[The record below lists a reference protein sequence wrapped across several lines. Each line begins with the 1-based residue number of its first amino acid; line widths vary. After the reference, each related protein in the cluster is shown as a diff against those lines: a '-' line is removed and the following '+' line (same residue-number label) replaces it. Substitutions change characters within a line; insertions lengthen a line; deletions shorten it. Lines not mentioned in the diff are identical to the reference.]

1 MLTSASPAAPAA
13 ATLPLFLPQAPPDKV
28 SGLFHA
34 ATLLAQ
40 LLGQGRALDSRAL
53 RSAME
58 AAFGGT
64 DAEGTWMW
72 KDAYEALEAAQVL
85 FLRKFGSA
93 MRTRAGSPA
102 AMLEMLTRLAAR
114 LASQTR
120 RSEESEHFQQF
131 STPLVLGFVAA
142 EAAALTPADLVL
154 EPSAGTGLLAIFAE
168 LAQARLALNEIAETR
183 AGLLGR
189 LFRDVTVTRHN
200 AEQIHDHL
208 DAAIRPSVVLM
219 NPPFSASPK
228 VEGRFAEAA
237 IRHIGSALAR
247 LAEGGRLVVITGHN
261 IGPDQPAWREAFV
274 RLQHKGRVVFTAAL
288 AGRAYVRHGTTI
300 ETRLTVI
307 DRVPAEDPHAFPS
320 SAGMAAD
327 TAELLDRVTHL
338 APPRPPVTGTTP
350 LPAPNVFPF
359 RTSTAPRPKAPT
371 PPLTSGN
378 RPAAT
383 PDVAEVA
390 YETCEWKPAGSARLT
405 ASLYE
410 GYALQSI
417 RIPDARPHP
426 TRLVQSAAMAAVA
439 PPRPSY
445 RPYLPPRLL
454 SLGILSDAQLESV
467 IYAGEAHAGHLAGFY
482 TVDETYDVLS
492 AAPADATNAV
502 RFRRGWF
509 LGDGTGAGK
518 GRQVAAIILDNWLR
532 PAPGKTAG
540 RRRALWI
547 SKSDKLI
554 EDAERDWTAIGGDR
568 SDIVLLSRFRQGA
581 AIALDEGILFTTYA
595 TLRTQARGD
604 KSSRAQQIIDW
615 LGRDFDG
622 VVVFDEAHAMA
633 NAAGDK
639 TERGEKKPSQQGQ
652 AGLRLQNA
660 LRDARILYVSATG
673 ATTVQNLAYAA
684 RLGLWGTG
692 DFPFATRADFVSAME
707 GGGIA
712 AMEVLARDLKAL
724 GLYAAR
730 SLSFEGI
737 EYEIV
742 EHKLTAEQ
750 IRIYD
755 AYADG
760 FQIIHKNLNEA
771 LKAANITGAD
781 GGTYNRNAKAAAR
794 SAFESNK
801 QRFFNHLLTA
811 MKCPTLIAAI
821 ARDLEDG
828 HACILQIVSTNEA
841 LLDRRLAEIP
851 TSEWADLSIDITPR
865 EYVLD
870 YLSHSF
876 PTQLFELYSDDE
888 GNLLSRPAY
897 DADGNPV
904 ISREAVERR
913 DRMIEHLASLPPVQ
927 GALDQILHRFG
938 TDLVAEVTGRA
949 RRVVRRKGES
959 GDRLCIETRP
969 ASANFAETAAFMD
982 DDKRILVFSDAGGTG
997 RSYHADLACKNQR
1010 RRIHYL
1016 LEPGWRADAAIQGLG
1031 RSNRTNQ
1038 RQPPVFRP
1046 VATDVKGEMRFLS
1059 TIARR
1064 LDTLGAITRGQR
1076 QTGGQ
1081 GLFRADDNLESPY
1094 AKAALRQFYQLLHAG
1109 KIEGCP
1115 LTEFED
1121 ATGLDLCDQDG
1132 SLREELP
1139 PITQFLNRVLALRI
1153 AIQNRLFVAFE
1164 QLLDARV
1171 EAAVASGTYDIGVE
1185 TLTAESFQVADRRTV
1200 HTHAATGAE
1209 TRCYRVLRNDRNR
1222 PLPLA
1227 EALDLARDAAA
1238 RLLIN
1243 EQSHRAAVQ
1252 VPASSLM
1259 HDDGTIQART
1269 RLIRPMTRET
1279 VTSDEFARSHW
1290 RKATQEQFAP
1300 LWEAECERVPE
1311 FSESAFHII
1320 TGLLLPIWDRL
1331 PAENMR
1337 VYRFETDDGERV
1349 IGRLITAEVLDRFY
1363 QGLGVNGAPALSD
1376 DEAWNAVIDHG
1387 AALDL
1392 AGGLQIRRSLVMSMH
1407 RVELTGFTDGM
1418 VPQLKALG
1426 LTSEIIAWRL
1436 RLFVPVAADRG
1447 PALLSTLL
1455 NRHPLLRANPRAAA

>member
-1 MLTSASPAAPAA
+1 MTSLALVKCPAPV
-13 ATLPLFLPQAPPDKV
+13 PD
-28 SGLFHA
+28 
-34 ATLLAQ
+34 
-40 LLGQGRALDSRAL
+40 
-53 RSAME
+53 
-58 AAFGGT
+58 
-64 DAEGTWMW
+64 
-72 KDAYEALEAAQVL
+72 
-85 FLRKFGSA
+85 
-93 MRTRAGSPA
+93 
-102 AMLEMLTRLAAR
+102 
-114 LASQTR
+114 
-120 RSEESEHFQQF
+120 
-131 STPLVLGFVAA
+131 
-142 EAAALTPADLVL
+142 
-154 EPSAGTGLLAIFAE
+154 FAE
-168 LAQARLALNEIAETR
+168 LAYEIREWT
-183 AGLLGR
+183 
-189 LFRDVTVTRHN
+189 
-200 AEQIHDHL
+200 
-208 DAAIRPSVVLM
+208 
-219 NPPFSASPK
+219 
-228 VEGRFAEAA
+228 
-237 IRHIGSALAR
+237 
-247 LAEGGRLVVITGHN
+247 
-261 IGPDQPAWREAFV
+261 PAV
-274 RLQHKGRVVFTAAL
+274 
-288 AGRAYVRHGTTI
+288 
-300 ETRLTVI
+300 
-307 DRVPAEDPHAFPS
+307 
-320 SAGMAAD
+320 
-327 TAELLDRVTHL
+327 
-338 APPRPPVTGTTP
+338 
-350 LPAPNVFPF
+350 
-359 RTSTAPRPKAPT
+359 
-371 PPLTSGN
+371 
-378 RPAAT
+378 
-383 PDVAEVA
+383 
-390 YETCEWKPAGSARLT
+390 SARLT

-426 TRLVQSAAMAAVA
+426 TKLVQSAAMAAVA

-445 RPYLPPRLL
+445 RPYLPPHLL
-454 SLGILSDAQLESV
+454 AAGILSDAQLESV
-467 IYAGEAHAGHLAGFY
+467 IYGGEAHAAHLAGFY
-482 TVDETYDVLS
+482 TVDETYDVVS
-492 AAPADATNAV
+492 AAPEPASVGVGDAANAV

-532 PAPGKTAG
+532 PAPEKAGG

-554 EDAERDWTAIGGDR
+554 EDAERDWTAIGGYR
-568 SDIVLLSRFRQGA
+568 SDLVPLSRFRQGA
-581 AIALDEGILFTTYA
+581 AITLDEGILFTTYA
-595 TLRTQARGD
+595 TLRTQAKSLPRTGSGGD
-604 KSSRAQQIIDW
+604 KPSRVQQIIDW
-615 LGRDFDG
+615 LGRGFDG

-639 TERGEKKPSQQGQ
+639 GERGEKKPSQQGQ

-660 LRDARILYVSATG
+660 LHDARILYVSATG

-692 DFPFATRADFVSAME
+692 DFPFATRADFVAAME

-724 GLYAAR
+724 GLYASR

-755 AYADG
+755 AYADA
-760 FQIIHKNLNEA
+760 FQIIHKNLTEA
-771 LKAANITGAD
+771 LKAANITGSD
-781 GGTYNRNAKAAAR
+781 GSTYNRNAKSAAR

-801 QRFFNHLLTA
+801 QRFLNHLLTA

-865 EYVLD
+865 EYVVD

-904 ISREAVERR
+904 ISREAVECR

-938 TDLVAEVTGRA
+938 TDLVAEVTGRS
-949 RRVVRRKGES
+949 RRIVKRD
-959 GDRLCIETRP
+959 DRLCVETRP

-982 DDKRILVFSDAGGTG
+982 DDKRILIFSDAGGTG
-997 RSYHADLACKNQR
+997 RSYHADLGCRNQR

-1016 LEPGWRADAAIQGLG
+1016 LEPGWKADAAIQGLG

-1038 RQPPVFRP
+1038 KQPPVFRP
-1046 VATDVKGEMRFLS
+1046 VATDVKGEKRFLS

-1094 AKAALRQFYQLLHAG
+1094 AKAALRQFYQLLYAG
-1109 KIEGCP
+1109 KIEGCS
-1115 LTEFED
+1115 LGEFQD
-1121 ATGLDLCDQDG
+1121 ATGLDLVDQDG
-1132 SLREELP
+1132 SLKEELP
-1139 PITQFLNRVLALRI
+1139 PITQFLNRILALRI
-1153 AIQNRLFVAFE
+1153 AMQNLLFVAFE
-1164 QLLDARV
+1164 QLLDARI
-1171 EAAVASGTYDIGVE
+1171 EASVARGTYDIGVE
-1185 TLTAESFQVADRRTV
+1185 TLTAESFRVVERHTV
-1200 HTHAATGAE
+1200 HSHAGTGAE
-1209 TRCYRVLRNDRNR
+1209 TRCYRVLRKDRNR
-1222 PLPLA
+1222 PLSLVDALA
-1227 EALDLARDAAA
+1227 LRAQGG

-1243 EQSHRAAVQ
+1243 EQTRRAAVQ
-1252 VPASSLM
+1252 MHAASLM
-1259 HDDGTIQART
+1259 DDDGNVEIRT
-1269 RLIRPMTRET
+1269 RLVRPMARET
-1279 VTSDEFARSHW
+1279 ISVERFDHSHW
-1290 RKATQEQFAP
+1290 RKATREEFAS
-1300 LWEAECERVPE
+1300 LWEAEYARIPE

-1331 PAENMR
+1331 PAQNMR

-1349 IGRLITAEVLDRFY
+1349 IGRLVTPEALDRVY
-1363 QGLGVNGAPALSD
+1363 QSLGIDGAPELSLT
-1376 DEAWNAVIDHG
+1376 EAWSAVLGRG
-1387 AALDL
+1387 AVLDL
-1392 AGGLQIRRSLVMSMH
+1392 AGDLQIRRSLVMGAH
-1407 RVELTGFTDGM
+1407 RVELTGFSDGA

-1436 RLFVPVAADRG
+1436 RLFVPTAEERG
-1447 PALLSTLL
+1447 SAILGAILE
-1455 NRHPLLRANPRAAA
+1455 RHPLLAARARIAA

>member
-1 MLTSASPAAPAA
+1 MLDLAPAAPAA

-28 SGLFHA
+28 SGLIHA

-40 LLGQGRALDSRAL
+40 LLGQGRAIDSRAL

-58 AAFGGT
+58 TAFCGT
-64 DAEGTWMW
+64 DAEGAWVW
-72 KDAYEALEAAQVL
+72 KDAYEALEAAQVM
-85 FLRKFGSA
+85 FLRKFGGA
-93 MRTRAGSPA
+93 MRTRAGSAA

-114 LASQTR
+114 LPTQTR

-131 STPLVLGFVAA
+131 STPITLGFVAA
-142 EAAALTPADLVL
+142 EAAALTPADFVL

-168 LAQARLALNEIAETR
+168 LARARLALNEIADTR

-200 AEQIHDHL
+200 AEQIHDRL
-208 DAAIRPSVVLM
+208 DPAIQPSVLLM
-219 NPPFSASPK
+219 NPPFSASPYI
-228 VEGRFAEAA
+228 GARFAEAA
-237 IRHIGSALAR
+237 MRHLRSAFAR
-247 LAEGGRLVVITGHN
+247 LADGGRLVAITGHN
-261 IGPDQPAWREAFV
+261 LTADNPTCRDDFV
-274 RLQHKGRVVFTAAL
+274 ELQQKGRVVFTAAI
-288 AGRAYVRHGTTI
+288 AGQAYARHGTNFA
-300 ETRLTVI
+300 TRLTVI
-307 DRVPAEDPHAFPS
+307 DRVPAEDPRSFPS
-320 SAGMAAD
+320 SPGIAAD
-327 TAELLDRVTHL
+327 ASQLLDWVQHL
-338 APPRPPVTGTTP
+338 VPPRPPVAAP
-350 LPAPNVFPF
+350 SLPIAPAPGSSPGQAMFP
-359 RTSTAPRPKAPT
+359 
-371 PPLTSGN
+371 
-378 RPAAT
+378 RPAAVQHRAKPPQLALVKRPAPM
-383 PDVAEVA
+383 PDAAELA
-390 YETCEWKPAGSARLT
+390 YETCEWQPGDTRIT

-410 GYALQSI
+410 GYTLQTI
-417 RIPDARPHP
+417 HFANAQPHP
-426 TRLVQSAAMAAVA
+426 TKLVQSAAMAAVA

-445 RPYLPPRLL
+445 RPTLPPRLI
-454 SLGILSDAQLESV
+454 SSGILSDAQCESV
-467 IYAGEAHAGHLAGFY
+467 VYAGEAHASHLAGTY
-482 TVDETYDVLS
+482 TVDETYDLVS
-492 AAPADATNAV
+492 AAPVNATNSI

-518 GRQVAAIILDNWLR
+518 GRQVAAIILDNWL
-532 PAPGKTAG
+532 KG
-540 RRRALWI
+540 RKRALWI

-554 EDAERDWTAIGGDR
+554 EDAERDWTAIGGYR
-568 SDIVLLSRFRQGA
+568 SDIVPLSRFRQGA

-595 TLRTQARGD
+595 TLRTQAKGD
-604 KSSRAQQIIDW
+604 KPSRIQQIIDW
-615 LGRDFDG
+615 LGRNPGSGSGASFDG
-622 VVVFDEAHAMA
+622 VIVFDEAHAMA

-652 AGLRLQNA
+652 AGLRLQHA
-660 LRDARILYVSATG
+660 LNDARILYVSATG

-692 DFPFATRADFVSAME
+692 DFPFATRADFVAAME
-707 GGGIA
+707 KGGVA

-737 EYEIV
+737 EYELV
-742 EHKLTAEQ
+742 EHTLTPEQ

-755 AYADG
+755 AYADA

-771 LKAANITGAD
+771 LKAANITGSNGD
-781 GGTYNRNAKAAAR
+781 TYNRNAKAAAR

-811 MKCPTLIAAI
+811 MKCPTLIASI
-821 ARDLEDG
+821 ARDLEEG
-828 HACILQIVSTNEA
+828 HACVLQVVSTNEA

-851 TSEWADLSIDITPR
+851 ASEWGDLSIDITPR

-870 YLSHSF
+870 YLKNSF
-876 PTQLFELYSDDE
+876 PTQLFEVFSDEE
-888 GNLLSRPAY
+888 GNLHSRPAY

-938 TDLVAEVTGRA
+938 TDLVAEVTGRS
-949 RRVVRRKGES
+949 RRIVRR
-959 GDRLCIETRP
+959 GDRFCIETRP

-1010 RRIHYL
+1010 KRIHYL

-1038 RQPPVFRP
+1038 KQPPVFRP
-1046 VATDVKGEMRFLS
+1046 VATDVKGEKRFLS

-1081 GLFRADDNLESPY
+1081 GLFRPDDNLESPY
-1094 AKAALRQFYQLLHAG
+1094 AKAALRQFYQLLHIG
-1109 KIEGCP
+1109 KIEGCS
-1115 LTEFED
+1115 LTAFEE

-1153 AIQNRLFVAFE
+1153 AMQNLLFAAFE
-1164 QLLDARV
+1164 QLLEARI
-1171 EAAVASGTYDIGVE
+1171 EAATAGGIFDAGVE
-1185 TLTAESFQVADRRTV
+1185 TLIVNSFRISERRAVCTY
-1200 HTHAATGAE
+1200 AATGAE
-1209 TRCYRVLRNDRNR
+1209 TCCYRVLRKDRNR
-1222 PLPLA
+1222 PLSLA
-1227 EALDLARDAAA
+1227 DALALRAQDG

-1243 EQSHRAAVQ
+1243 TQTQRAAVQ
-1252 VPASSLM
+1252 MHAASLM
-1259 HDDGTIQART
+1259 DDDGNVEIRT
-1269 RLIRPMTRET
+1269 RLIRPVTRET
-1279 VTSDEFARSHW
+1279 IAVAQFERSHW
-1290 RKATQEQFAP
+1290 RKATREEFSA
-1300 LWEAECERVPE
+1300 LWEAECARVPE
-1311 FSESAFHII
+1311 FSESSFHII

-1331 PAENMR
+1331 PADNMR

-1349 IGRLITAEVLDRFY
+1349 IGRLVTPEALDRIY
-1363 QGLGVNGAPALSD
+1363 RSLGSGEAPALSPED
-1376 DEAWNAVIDHG
+1376 AWTAVLHRG
-1387 AALDL
+1387 ATLDL
-1392 AGGLQIRRSLVMSMH
+1392 AGDLQIRRSLVMNAY
-1407 RVELTGFTDGM
+1407 RVELTGFTDGA

-1426 LTSEIIAWRL
+1426 LISEIIAWRL
-1436 RLFVPVAADRG
+1436 RLFIPRAEVLAPAIFAAVLD
-1447 PALLSTLL
+1447 
-1455 NRHPLLRANPRAAA
+1455 RHPLLRVHARAAA